1 MEIGAG
7 IHDHTLV
14 NHTLFRYDFF
24 VLAGEA
30 PEMSAQ
36 VRRGCAAGEGTT
48 TPLVVGRGAGCSWA
62 SAAWVCGG
70 RRDNDT
76 IVRQVLGDGTCYYR
90 IHVRR
95 LCRRSEFC
103 GKYPPGHVLCAPIV
117 APWALAPPASVP
129 AFNCFPSSAFWSL
142 FRAQAG
148 KGA

>member
-48 TPLVVGRGAGCSWA
+48 TTWVRGGG
-62 SAAWVCGG
+62 AW
-70 RRDNDT
+70 
-76 IVRQVLGDGTCYYR
+76 
-90 IHVRR
+90 HVRR
-95 LCRRSEFC
+95 ESGEYHLLYTSF
-103 GKYPPGHVLCAPIV
+103 HVIIRTSVVFLRIFLSVSFSLSACAGQK
-117 APWALAPPASVP
+117 
-129 AFNCFPSSAFWSL
+129 FPSQLDSSEVQKSTSYTACAGSVLAGRPCMATKFVLFTVSAQMAPQQS
-142 FRAQAG
+142 G
-148 KGA
+148 